1 MQRLSWLQRLRRM
14 QLLLC
19 MLLELGRLRT
29 LLDPVHL
36 RFGCQDAARVNGSL
50 RARSVS
56 RCCPV
61 VERREA

>member
-1 MQRLSWLQRLRRM
+1 M
-14 QLLLC
+14 QLLLR

-36 RFGCQDAARVNGSL
+36 RFGCQDAARVNGFGQL
-50 RARSVS
+50 RARPVS
-56 RCCPV
+56 RSCPV